1 MMHRD
6 ATAAANSTVT
16 DAEDKQA
23 KEKKKDG
30 SIIIVLATDVRF
42 TRMTKVLTASG
53 AAQSHTAEAFGHT

>member
-6 ATAAANSTVT
+6 ATAAANSTVK

-30 SIIIVLATDVRF
+30 SIIIVLATDVSFMR
-42 TRMTKVLTASG
+42 TTKELTASG
-53 AAQSHTAEAFGHT
+53 AAQSYSAEAFGHT